1 MLTYLD
7 YLKLDYFINPRF
19 ESVNNY
25 CVLLFEDYPHRVRHT
40 NKTHFYEKKDC
51 NTILIDK
58 TFHYQPKK

>member
-19 ESVNNY
+19 QRVNKY

-40 NKTHFYEKKDC
+40 NKTHFLGKKKIA
-51 NTILIDK
+51 TL
-58 TFHYQPKK
+58 Y